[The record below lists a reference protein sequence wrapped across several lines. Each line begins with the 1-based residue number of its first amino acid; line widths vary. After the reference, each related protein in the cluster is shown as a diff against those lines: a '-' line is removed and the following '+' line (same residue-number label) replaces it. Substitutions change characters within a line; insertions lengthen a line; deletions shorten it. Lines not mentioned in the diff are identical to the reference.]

1 MLSQQSEIEGYE
13 SISPKAI
20 HDVAHR
26 IRTLAFAEASATRM
40 AERFP
45 GTYAAAID
53 TGLFADTV
61 DTNATNTTICARL
74 EVGDQILYLRGLVVN
89 GSSAL

>member
-1 MLSQQSEIEGYE
+1 
-13 SISPKAI
+13 
-20 HDVAHR
+20 
-26 IRTLAFAEASATRM
+26 M

-61 DTNATNTTICARL
+61 DTNATNLTICARL
-74 EVGDQILYLRGLVVN
+74 EVEDQILYLHRLVVN
-89 GSSAL
+89 GSSAP